1 MKNRSLPFVVIGLMV
16 ALALAACCLAGGAGA
31 LWAYGRGLFAAGGES
46 TPASEAESEPT
57 PEGLTQL
64 APAPAHPE
72 QIAFLSSRDNPE
84 FVSDI
89 YLINIDGSGLSEITD
104 SSGLIQGFTW
114 SPDGQRLAFQSD
126 RDGEDEIYVINV
138 DGSGLLQ
145 LTDEEGSWARNP
157 AWSPDGEHIAFA
169 LGQDADETIF
179 VALMRP
185 DGSDV
190 ETLTEGDTPAW
201 SPDGTRIAFA
211 VWDSGL
217 FVMNANGTGI
227 EQSTDSSAYGYD
239 WFPAWSPDG
248 SQILFGSNRQTPGDA
263 ATERPYVMNADGTNA
278 LPFADMAWGQ
288 PPYAWSPDGRRI
300 AYVDD
305 FFQLATLHIMN
316 ADGTNRQPLMPDNQG
331 LHPLWRP

>member
-1 MKNRSLPFVVIGLMV
+1 MNNKTLVVLV
-16 ALALAACCLAGGAGA
+16 VLVAALALAACCLAGGAGA
-31 LWAYGRGLFAAGGES
+31 LWAYGRGLFGAVEETTPPSQAAG
-46 TPASEAESEPT
+46 AAEAVTSPS
-57 PEGLTQL
+57 
-64 APAPAHPE
+64 PAPAHPE

-89 YLINIDGSGLSEITD
+89 YLMNIDGSGLSEITD

-126 RDGEDEIYVINV
+126 RDGEDEIYVVNA

-145 LTDEEGSWARNP
+145 LTDEEGFSARNP
-157 AWSPDGEHIAFA
+157 AWSPDGVHIAFT
-169 LGQDADETIF
+169 LGREADGTTY
-179 VALMRP
+179 VARMRP

-190 ETLTEGDTPAW
+190 ETLTEGGTPAW
-201 SPDGTRIAFA
+201 SPDGTQIAFA
-211 VWDSGL
+211 VMDRGL
-217 FVMNANGTGI
+217 FVMNADGTGI
-227 EQSTDSSAYGYD
+227 EQLTDSRAYGYD

-263 ATERPYVMNADGTNA
+263 ATERPYVMNANGTNA

-305 FFQLATLHIMN
+305 FFFGLGTLYIMD
-316 ADGTNRQPLMPDNQG
+316 ADGTNRQPLMQDNQG